1 MDPLSNLITCI
12 RNGQRAHKLS
22 IKYKTSKLC
31 NKVLDVLFRE
41 GYILG
46 YKVVSN
52 TSDKPIESQKE
63 IVIYLKYYNFE
74 PVIHEIKRISTP
86 GCRIY
91 TPIKNLPKSWNGLG
105 IYILSTSKGIL
116 SDKEDRNINVG
127 GEIICKVF

>member
-1 MDPLSNLITCI
+1 MDPLSNLLTCI

-22 IKYKTSKLC
+22 IKYKTSKLS
-31 NKVLDVLFRE
+31 NSVLDVLFRE

-46 YKVVSN
+46 YKFINEDLNKSIGN
-52 TSDKPIESQKE
+52 QKE
-63 IVIYLKYYNFE
+63 IIIYLKYYNFE
-74 PVIHEIKRISTP
+74 PVIHEIKRVSTP

-91 TPIKNLPKSWNGLG
+91 TSIKNLPKSWNGLG

-116 SDKEDRNINVG
+116 SDKEARNINIG

>member
-22 IKYKTSKLC
+22 INYKTSKLC

-46 YKVVSN
+46 YKVINN
-52 TSDKPIESQKE
+52 TSEKPIESQKE
-63 IVIYLKYYNFE
+63 IIIYLKYYNFE

-91 TPIKNLPKSWNGLG
+91 TPIKSLPRSWNGLG

-116 SDKEDRNINVG
+116 SDTEARNINVG